1 MRRILARMTGPQA
14 DPERARAK
22 MVAEQLR
29 ARGITDERVL
39 AAMGSVPRE
48 AFVPEGSR
56 RTAYA
61 DEALPIDAG
70 QTISQPFMV
79 ARMTQDLEV
88 SIGDRI
94 LEIGTGSGYQ
104 AAILGW
110 LGAHVTSL
118 ERQSTL
124 VEPARERLAA
134 LDPPGDVTV
143 RQADGSLGDP
153 AGAPWDGIIVT
164 AGAPAIPQ
172 ELRDQLARA
181 APSSRSALTTV
192 SCSPSSPAMATNGTS
207 ERTAIASSSRSSA
220 LPDGAADRSVYS
232 PGHDPRLR
240 RAAPGRRRA
249 LVRRPHPQPA

>member
-1 MRRILARMTGPQA
+1 MTGPQA
-14 DPERARAK
+14 DPERARAA
-22 MVAEQLR
+22 MVADQLR

-39 AAMGSVPRE
+39 AAMGAVPRD
-48 AFVPEGSR
+48 AFVPESSR

-88 SIGDRI
+88 SAGDRV

-104 AAILGW
+104 AAILAW

-134 LDPPGDVTV
+134 LDLPGDITV

-172 ELRDQLARA
+172 ELRDQLAEGGRLVI
-181 APSSRSALTTV
+181 PVGTHDRQLLTVVTRH
-192 SCSPSSPAMATNGTS
+192 GDEWH
-207 ERTAIASSSRSSA
+207 ERTDGYCIFVP
-220 LPDGAADRSVYS
+220 LIGAAGWS
-232 PGHDPRLR
+232 G
-240 RAAPGRRRA
+240 
-249 LVRRPHPQPA
+249 

>member
-1 MRRILARMTGPQA
+1 MTGPQA
-14 DPERARAK
+14 DPERARAA
-22 MVAEQLR
+22 MVADQLR
-29 ARGITDERVL
+29 ARGIIDERVL
-39 AAMGSVPRE
+39 AAMGAVPRD
-48 AFVPEGSR
+48 AFVPESSR

-88 SIGDRI
+88 SAGDRV

-104 AAILGW
+104 AAILAW

-134 LDPPGDVTV
+134 LVLPGDITI

-172 ELRDQLARA
+172 ELRDQLAEGGRLVI
-181 APSSRSALTTV
+181 PVGTHDRQLLTVVTRH
-192 SCSPSSPAMATNGTS
+192 GDEWH
-207 ERTAIASSSRSSA
+207 ERTDGYCIFVP
-220 LPDGAADRSVYS
+220 LIGAAGWS
-232 PGHDPRLR
+232 G
-240 RAAPGRRRA
+240 
-249 LVRRPHPQPA
+249 